1 MKSTPQVIFLTL
13 ARTQMSLSS
22 VPCWI
27 IDVPDYF
34 KTQEMRIK
42 AAEEGVQSFVY
53 VPDRFKTQE
62 MCNKAMSI
70 EPYFLVCVPDRFKT
84 QKNLR

>member
-1 MKSTPQVIFLTL
+1 
-13 ARTQMSLSS
+13 
-22 VPCWI
+22 
-27 IDVPDYF
+27 
-34 KTQEMRIK
+34 MRIK
-42 AAEEGVQSFVY
+42 ATEEGVQSFVY

>member
-1 MKSTPQVIFLTL
+1 MKSPPQVIFLTL

-34 KTQEMRIK
+34 KTQEMRVK
-42 AAEEGVQSFVY
+42 ATEEGVQSFVY

-70 EPYFLVCVPDRFKT
+70 DRT
-84 QKNLR
+84 ILLSMCP